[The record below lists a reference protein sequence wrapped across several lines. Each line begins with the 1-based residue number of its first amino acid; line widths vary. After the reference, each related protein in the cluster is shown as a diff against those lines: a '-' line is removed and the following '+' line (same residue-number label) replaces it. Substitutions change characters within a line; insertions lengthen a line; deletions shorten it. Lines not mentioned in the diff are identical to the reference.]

1 MRTPTGPAI
10 CETEGSV
17 EQIVDATRAIFGAPS
32 ADCEGGGHA
41 VTKHAAQMSFHGGPG
56 EALCKTSHYA
66 AIVDAQKDVEIYQLG
81 DVDCPSCLRRMAD
94 KHQEIAE
101 VFRGRLRAQPVRC
114 RIYDTAC
121 INPTYCDEKDAC
133 CAGDMNCAPATVR
146 ALCHECSEMVDVVDG
161 KLDPHHGTT
170 GDGCPQNGA
179 PARICLHPRVSDRIA
194 ELETALAFAPRR
206 GGTR

>member
-1 MRTPTGPAI
+1 M
-10 CETEGSV
+10 
-17 EQIVDATRAIFGAPS
+17 
-32 ADCEGGGHA
+32 
-41 VTKHAAQMSFHGGPG
+41 TKHASTQPSNGSG

-101 VFRGRLRAQPVRC
+101 VFRGRLRAQPIRC

-121 INPTYCDEKDAC
+121 VNPTYCADRDAC
-133 CAGDMNCAPATVR
+133 CAGDMNCVPARVQ
-146 ALCHECSEMVDVVDG
+146 ALCHECEEMVDVVDG
-161 KLDPHHGTT
+161 KLEPHHGTT

-179 PARICLHPRVSDRIA
+179 VAQIYLHPKAAAAIA
-194 ELETALAFAPRR
+194 ELSARLVF
-206 GGTR
+206 GGSR